1 LSVDQ
6 KEADPM
12 AREVTG
18 KADGV
23 DVGVGEGSSFTYG
36 SMDAGSTA
44 RQDFRGVRSCRRS
57 RKKVG
62 RSIFQKTTVP
72 ENNACASCSAAL
84 LFPRAAMSSF
94 FTTPASQR
102 KRKRPEDSSRAPK
115 RRSDDTNGTRPA
127 RPARRTEREESISSG
142 DEDNDRNNIFDED
155 SQGSETS
162 EDENETAAEK
172 RLRLAERYLEN
183 IRNEVEEEVGFDAE
197 QIDKDLIAER
207 LKEDVAEGRGK
218 IYRSIAEEL
227 DFEHASHVTGY
238 SGLQKATTGC
248 AVKLPYAWTISKDL
262 VVEKWE
268 IADPESYAPDANRPS
283 NVTPRRTPKRLFWK
297 KGNKNKKGERG
308 YLGHTGEIV
317 SIAIS
322 DSGKYL
328 ATGDVHA
335 RLIIWDADTLNP
347 RHLFTRHRDAVLSLS
362 FRRGTEQL
370 FSGGADRAVIVWSAP
385 ESAYVETLVGHQDRV
400 IGVAGG
406 LEPGQ
411 ETCVSVGAR
420 DRTARLWRVV
430 EENQL
435 VFQGGGTAR
444 QKGMD
449 KLRQG
454 RFGKNMDGPEK
465 KNDQAN
471 GVQEED
477 DDPPI
482 AYAEGSIDCVAL
494 LDAALFV
501 TASDNGAISLW
512 SSNRKKPLFTHALT
526 HGRDPPLAPEQMSAN
541 HDAATSFKPGPR
553 LPRYVTALAT
563 VPFADLILTAS
574 WDGWIRAWKI
584 SADKKRIQFVSKVG
598 HVPLDDDESMVNG
611 ESNSNE
617 DATLIRGIVN
627 GLSIQERG
635 DRGKDGLCIVAA
647 VGKEPRLARWMSG
660 KVKNGIYVFEVPRK
674 SLVND
679 TADEED
685 DVSTGGLGALRL
697 ASADREGDIQEA

>member
-1 LSVDQ
+1 MS
-6 KEADPM
+6 
-12 AREVTG
+12 
-18 KADGV
+18 
-23 DVGVGEGSSFTYG
+23 
-36 SMDAGSTA
+36 
-44 RQDFRGVRSCRRS
+44 
-57 RKKVG
+57 
-62 RSIFQKTTVP
+62 
-72 ENNACASCSAAL
+72 
-84 LFPRAAMSSF
+84 SSF

-102 KRKRPEDSSRAPK
+102 KRKRSEATSSAPK
-115 RRSDDTNGTRPA
+115 RRNTDANARRAQREDSISGSDASDDEGGPVF
-127 RPARRTEREESISSG
+127 
-142 DEDNDRNNIFDED
+142 DDDNDSD
-155 SQGSETS
+155 ETS

-183 IRNEVEEEVGFDAE
+183 IRSEVEQEVGFDAE

-207 LKEDVAEGRGK
+207 LKEDVAEGKGK
-218 IYRSIAEEL
+218 IYRSIADEL
-227 DFEHASHVTGY
+227 DFERASHAAGY
-238 SGLQKATTGC
+238 SGLQKAITGC
-248 AVKLPYAWTISKDL
+248 AVKLPYAWTVSKDL

-268 IADPESYAPDANRPS
+268 IADPKSYAPDASRPT
-283 NVTPRRTPKRLFWK
+283 NITPRRTPKRLLWR
-297 KGNKNKKGERG
+297 KGNKNKKGDRA

-328 ATGDVHA
+328 ATGDMHA
-335 RLIIWDADTLNP
+335 RLIIWDAGTLTP

-362 FRRGTEQL
+362 FRRGTDQL

-385 ESAYVETLVGHQDRV
+385 ESAYIETLVGHQDAV

-406 LEPGQ
+406 LEINQ

-435 VFQGGGTAR
+435 VFHGGGTAR

-449 KLRQG
+449 KLRKG
-454 RFGKNMDGPEK
+454 RFGKNVDGEDAK
-465 KNDQAN
+465 DGMAN
-471 GVQEED
+471 GTHPND
-477 DDPPI
+477 DDTPI
-482 AYAEGSIDCVAL
+482 AYAEGSIDCVGL
-494 LDAALFV
+494 LDASLFV
-501 TASDNGAISLW
+501 TASDNGALSLW
-512 SSNRKKPLFTHALT
+512 SVTRKKPLFTYPLT
-526 HGRDPPLAPEQMSAN
+526 HGRDPPLAAEEMSAN
-541 HDAATSFKPGPR
+541 HDAITSVKPGPR

-563 VPFADLILTAS
+563 VPFANLVLTAS

-584 SADKKRIQFVSKVG
+584 TDDKRSIEPIGKVG
-598 HVPLDDDESMVNG
+598 RVPLD
-611 ESNSNE
+611 E
-617 DATLIRGIVN
+617 DATMDGNSDDSPILIRGIVN

-674 SLVND
+674 SLING

-685 DVSTGGLGALRL
+685 EDEDGEEEES
-697 ASADREGDIQEA
+697 